1 LILHISPSNNF
12 CGHGFYQFSPE
23 LFHTYYNIQNN
34 FKDTEIYLAKVYDS
48 NKWFKINEE
57 NFNNDTRINII
68 TDEET
73 FILCKTIK
81 NKQLEKDIILQGD
94 YSKKFYLQKKKIYE
108 NNNSV
113 PIQSS
118 KLRSI
123 LIKISNF
130 LPIIKKFYNYF
141 RKTKNYKLLKLN
153 KNNPNI
159 LIINVKKILS

>member
-1 LILHISPSNNF
+1 MTIVKNF
-12 CGHGFYQFSPE
+12 
-23 LFHTYYNIQNN
+23 TY
-34 FKDTEIYLAKVYDS
+34 K
-48 NKWFKINEE
+48 
-57 NFNNDTRINII
+57 
-68 TDEET
+68 
-73 FILCKTIK
+73 
-81 NKQLEKDIILQGD
+81 
-94 YSKKFYLQKKKIYE
+94 KKKIYE